1 MIEPANTGGASAAN
15 VTRTEAGATL
25 AVVLV
30 AACLIF
36 FRLDQRL
43 LWVDEA
49 ETALLGRSVLVY
61 GIPKAYDGRNLVSQ
75 EVGRE
80 YRADY
85 VWRWTPWLEKY
96 LTAGSFAVLGE
107 STFTARLPFALVG
120 LLSVV
125 SMYPLAVALFSAL
138 GMAQRVLVP
147 WTGKDRT

>member
-1 MIEPANTGGASAAN
+1 MSSPRSRRSRSAGAAARVLEPASTGGASAAN
-15 VTRTEAGATL
+15 VTPTPAVATV

-30 AACLIF
+30 AAFLIF

-96 LTAGSFAVLGE
+96 LTAGSFAVQ
-107 STFTARLPFALVG
+107 
-120 LLSVV
+120 LLT
-125 SMYPLAVALFSAL
+125 
-138 GMAQRVLVP
+138 R
-147 WTGKDRT
+147 